1 MINNI
6 LIDKID
12 NVMKNKI
19 SYFFIIVLLCS
30 CSNKQ
35 LNQENVEVSFFN
47 EKKNIHETAKTM
59 SPIIEDDDSENTYV
73 LDTFDIFSHKI
84 ILQSDV
90 FLNYQ
95 NSYERVFE
103 ISLINK
109 LDYVIVEI
117 QNRIGVSAYELFIRE
132 RNNKLEIFKQ
142 TGWDRI
148 SYKFEIAKDDYDN
161 TNANLICL
169 SQEIKPINGIIKIP
183 DDLNFTNENTK
194 DCFACPQ
201 QYTTEEC
208 LQKKQAGEKFN
219 WKE

>member
-1 MINNI
+1 MILN
-6 LIDKID
+6 KMD

-35 LNQENVEVSFFN
+35 SNNENAEVGFFN
-47 EKKNIHETAKTM
+47 EKKNINETAKTM
-59 SPIIEDDDSENTYV
+59 SPIMKDNFGNTYI
-73 LDTFDIFSHKI
+73 LNIFDVFSQKL
-84 ILQSDV
+84 ILQSEV
-90 FLNYQ
+90 FFIDYLNTYDQ
-95 NSYERVFE
+95 VFE

-208 LQKKQAGEKFN
+208 LQKKQSGKKFS
-219 WKE
+219 WKK

>member
-1 MINNI
+1 M
-6 LIDKID
+6 
-12 NVMKNKI
+12 
-19 SYFFIIVLLCS
+19 
-30 CSNKQ
+30 
-35 LNQENVEVSFFN
+35 
-47 EKKNIHETAKTM
+47 
-59 SPIIEDDDSENTYV
+59 
-73 LDTFDIFSHKI
+73 
-84 ILQSDV
+84 
-90 FLNYQ
+90 
-95 NSYERVFE
+95 
-103 ISLINK
+103 INK

-183 DDLNFTNENTK
+183 DDLNFANENTK

-208 LQKKQAGEKFN
+208 LQKKQAGKKFN
-219 WKE
+219 WKQ

>member
-1 MINNI
+1 
-6 LIDKID
+6 
-12 NVMKNKI
+12 MKNKI

-35 LNQENVEVSFFN
+35 LNKEDVKVSFFN
-47 EKKNIHETAKTM
+47 EKKNINETAKTM
-59 SPIIEDDDSENTYV
+59 SPIIVGDDSESTYI
-73 LDTFDIFSHKI
+73 LDTLNVLSHKI
-84 ILQSDV
+84 IMQNEV
-90 FLNYQ
+90 FLNQQ
-95 NSYERVFE
+95 NIKERVFE

-208 LQKKQAGEKFN
+208 LQKKQSGEKFN
-219 WKE
+219 WKK

>member
-1 MINNI
+1 
-6 LIDKID
+6 
-12 NVMKNKI
+12 MKNKI
-19 SYFFIIVLLCS
+19 IYFFIFVLLSS

-35 LNQENVEVSFFN
+35 LNTDNVEVSFLN

-59 SPIIEDDDSENTYV
+59 SSIIKDDSESTYI
-73 LDTFDIFSHKI
+73 LDTFNVLSHQV
-84 ILQSDV
+84 ILQSKV
-90 FLNYQ
+90 YLNQQ
-95 NSYERVFE
+95 NIYERDFE

-117 QNRIGVSAYELFIRE
+117 NNRIGVSAYQLFIRQ

-142 TGWDRI
+142 TGWDSI
-148 SYKFEIAKDDYDN
+148 VFTMEIAKDDYS
-161 TNANLICL
+161 AERGNLICL

-208 LQKKQAGEKFN
+208 LQKNNRVKNLVGKITDS
-219 WKE
+219 

>member
-1 MINNI
+1 
-6 LIDKID
+6 
-12 NVMKNKI
+12 MKNKI
-19 SYFFIIVLLCS
+19 IYFFIIVLLIISS

-35 LNQENVEVSFFN
+35 LNKENVKVSFFN

-59 SPIIEDDDSENTYV
+59 SPIIKDDFESTYI

-90 FLNYQ
+90 FLDQLNI
-95 NSYERVFE
+95 YERVFE

-109 LDYVIVEI
+109 SDFAIVEI
-117 QNRIGVSAYELFIRE
+117 QNRIGVSAYQLFIRE
-132 RNNKLEIFKQ
+132 RNKKLEIFKQ
-142 TGWDRI
+142 TGWDSI
-148 SYKFEIAKDDYDN
+148 VFKTEIAKDDY
-161 TNANLICL
+161 TAERANLICL

-208 LQKKQAGEKFN
+208 LQKKQSGEKFS
-219 WKE
+219 WKK

>member
-1 MINNI
+1 
-6 LIDKID
+6 
-12 NVMKNKI
+12 MKNKI

-47 EKKNIHETAKTM
+47 EKKNIHETAKTT
-59 SPIIEDDDSENTYV
+59 SPIIEDDDSENTYI

-90 FLNYQ
+90 FLNSQ

-117 QNRIGVSAYELFIRE
+117 QNTIGVSAYQLFIRE

-148 SYKFEIAKDDYDN
+148 LFTFEIAKDDYDSA
-161 TNANLICL
+161 NASLICL
-169 SQEIKPINGIIKIP
+169 SQKIKPINGIIKIP
-183 DDLNFTNENTK
+183 DDLDLVNGNNK
-194 DCFACPQ
+194 DCFACPR
-201 QYTTEEC
+201 QYSTEEC
-208 LQKKQAGEKFN
+208 LQKKQSGEKFS
-219 WKE
+219 WKKQKER

>member
-1 MINNI
+1 
-6 LIDKID
+6 
-12 NVMKNKI
+12 MKNKI
-19 SYFFIIVLLCS
+19 SYFFIIVLLSS

-35 LNQENVEVSFFN
+35 LNQENVKVSFFN

-59 SPIIEDDDSENTYV
+59 SPIIEDDDSENTYI

-109 LDYVIVEI
+109 LDYVIIEI
-117 QNRIGVSAYELFIRE
+117 QNTIGVSAYQLFIRE

-142 TGWDRI
+142 TGRDRI
-148 SYKFEIAKDDYDN
+148 LFTFEIAKDDYDSA
-161 TNANLICL
+161 NASLICL
-169 SQEIKPINGIIKIP
+169 SQKIKPINGIIKIP

-208 LQKKQAGEKFN
+208 LQKKQSGEKFS
-219 WKE
+219 WKK

>member
-47 EKKNIHETAKTM
+47 EKKNIHETAKAM
-59 SPIIEDDDSENTYV
+59 SPIIENNFESTYI

-90 FLNYQ
+90 FLNFQ

-117 QNRIGVSAYELFIRE
+117 QNTIGVSAYQLFIRE

-142 TGWDRI
+142 TGWDHI
-148 SYKFEIAKDDYDN
+148 LFTFEIAKDDYDSA
-161 TNANLICL
+161 NASLICL
-169 SQEIKPINGIIKIP
+169 SQKIKPINGIIKIP
-183 DDLNFTNENTK
+183 DDLDLANENTK
-194 DCFACPQ
+194 DCFACPR
-201 QYTTEEC
+201 QYSFEEC
-208 LQKKQAGEKFN
+208 LQKKQSGEKFV

>member
-1 MINNI
+1 MINNV

-47 EKKNIHETAKTM
+47 EKKNIHETAKAM
-59 SPIIEDDDSENTYV
+59 SPIIENNFESTYI

-90 FLNYQ
+90 FLNFQ

-117 QNRIGVSAYELFIRE
+117 QNTIGVSAYQLFIRE

-148 SYKFEIAKDDYDN
+148 LFTFEIAKDDYDSA
-161 TNANLICL
+161 NASLICL
-169 SQEIKPINGIIKIP
+169 SQKIKPINGIIKIP
-183 DDLNFTNENTK
+183 DDLDLANENTK

-208 LQKKQAGEKFN
+208 LQKKQSGEKFV

>member
-1 MINNI
+1 
-6 LIDKID
+6 
-12 NVMKNKI
+12 MKNKI
-19 SYFFIIVLLCS
+19 IYFFIIVLLIISS

-35 LNQENVEVSFFN
+35 LNKENVKVSFFN

-59 SPIIEDDDSENTYV
+59 SPIRKDDFESTYI

-90 FLNYQ
+90 FLDQLNI
-95 NSYERVFE
+95 YERVFE

-109 LDYVIVEI
+109 SDFAIVEI
-117 QNRIGVSAYELFIRE
+117 QNRIGISAYQLFIRE
-132 RNNKLEIFKQ
+132 RNKKLEIFKQ
-142 TGWDRI
+142 TGWDSI
-148 SYKFEIAKDDYDN
+148 VFTTDTAKDGY
-161 TNANLICL
+161 TAERANLICL

-208 LQKKQAGEKFN
+208 LQKKQSGKKFS
-219 WKE
+219 WKK

>member
-1 MINNI
+1 MINNV

-19 SYFFIIVLLCS
+19 SYFFIIVLLSS

-35 LNQENVEVSFFN
+35 LNQENVKVSFFN

-59 SPIIEDDDSENTYV
+59 SPIIEDDDSENTYI

-109 LDYVIVEI
+109 LDYVIIEI
-117 QNRIGVSAYELFIRE
+117 QNTIGVSAYQLFIRE

-142 TGWDRI
+142 TGRDRI
-148 SYKFEIAKDDYDN
+148 LFTFEIAKDDYDSA
-161 TNANLICL
+161 NASLICL
-169 SQEIKPINGIIKIP
+169 SQKIKPINGIIKIP

-208 LQKKQAGEKFN
+208 LQKKQSGEKFS
-219 WKE
+219 WKK